1 MTRIEASRGTCVWRN
16 GAHRY
21 FKDGLAAGWIALTLL
36 VVLSGD
42 RIVALAQQPAENSH
56 VGKRVITQFGTVLKV
71 GNQVVDDEGRG
82 KELARGKNQSVFR
95 TYVVEQVNGHWL
107 WLVAEGSSVKG
118 WAPAANVI
126 LIDRAID
133 YITRQIDAN
142 PGDAAKYVWRANV
155 WLELKEFDIAIADFN
170 EAIRLDPR
178 SAGVAYQG
186 RGRAW
191 RNKKNYDK
199 AIADCNEA
207 IRLDPGYALAY
218 LTRGVVWS
226 DKKDYDK
233 AIADYNEAIRLDPGY
248 ARAYNGRGNAWSAKK
263 DYDQA
268 IADYNEAIR
277 LDPGFAHAYNGR
289 GNAWSAKKDY
299 DQAIADYN
307 EAIRLDPGYALAY
320 NSRGNAWSAKK
331 DYDQAI
337 ADYNEAIRLDPGYAH
352 AYCNRGV
359 AFLLTGSA
367 KVGDDARK
375 VLELEGWRGEYSQ
388 YAVLWGYFGLR
399 RAGNADAAKRLLD
412 DAAARCDTTAWPYP
426 VIRYLRGELDQTAEL
441 AAASDNDEMTVA
453 RFYLG
458 LDLAL
463 KGRYEEARE
472 HYRWVKEHGNPSF
485 FQFTLA
491 LAELDKLAGKRLSS
505 AP

>member
-1 MTRIEASRGTCVWRN
+1 M
-16 GAHRY
+16 
-21 FKDGLAAGWIALTLL
+21 
-36 VVLSGD
+36 
-42 RIVALAQQPAENSH
+42 
-56 VGKRVITQFGTVLKV
+56 
-71 GNQVVDDEGRG
+71 
-82 KELARGKNQSVFR
+82 
-95 TYVVEQVNGHWL
+95 VEQVNGHWL
-107 WLVAEGSSVKG
+107 WLVAEGLSVKG

-191 RNKKNYDK
+191 CDKKNYDK

-233 AIADYNEAIRLDPGY
+233 AMADYNEAIRLDPGY
-248 ARAYNGRGNAWSAKK
+248 ARAYNGRGNAWNAKK

-277 LDPGFAHAYNGR
+277 LDPGFAHAYN
-289 GNAWSAKKDY
+289 
-299 DQAIADYN
+299 
-307 EAIRLDPGYALAY
+307 
-320 NSRGNAWSAKK
+320 SRGNAWMPRRITTRPLPTTTKPSGSTPGLHTPTTVVAMPGAPRRITTRPLPTTTKPSGSILGMHLPTTVV
-331 DYDQAI
+331 AMPGAPRRITTRPLPTTTRPSGSTLGMHMPI
-337 ADYNEAIRLDPGYAH
+337 ATAAWHFSLPDR
-352 AYCNRGV
+352 R
-359 AFLLTGSA
+359 

-458 LDLAL
+458 LDLRS
-463 KGRYEEARE
+463 KGGTRRPGSTTAGSRNTGTRASSNSLLHWPNWTSWQESDCRAPRDPLSGLLPCPETTRAASPSKCRGPGVEISNHGMMQAR
-472 HYRWVKEHGNPSF
+472 
-485 FQFTLA
+485 
-491 LAELDKLAGKRLSS
+491 
-505 AP
+505 